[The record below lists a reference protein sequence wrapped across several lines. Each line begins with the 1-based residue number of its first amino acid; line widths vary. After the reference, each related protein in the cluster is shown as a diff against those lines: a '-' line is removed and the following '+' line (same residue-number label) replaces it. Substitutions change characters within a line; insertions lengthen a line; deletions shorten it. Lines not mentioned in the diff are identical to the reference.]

1 MMQKILIV
9 EDDRVVRDE
18 LALFLQQ
25 QGFIVLPNQE
35 VDQLKEEIQRE
46 HPDLILMDIHLPK
59 HNGIQLCQEIST
71 QFSIPILMITSQED
85 KLTQLMSFQAG
96 AIDFITKPIQ
106 PYLLVARIRSIFR
119 LLEPKTQQYSL
130 NENFFYDAMKQEIH
144 STIEKQRIELTKN
157 EHLIFTLL
165 LEKRGEIVSRSELMD
180 RLWDEQIFIDDNALS
195 VNMGRLRKKLKEIS
209 LEDFIE
215 TKHGKGYFI
224 R

>member
-46 HPDLILMDIHLPK
+46 HPDLILMDIHLPR
-59 HNGIQLCQEIST
+59 HNGIQLCQEISK
-71 QFSIPILMITSQED
+71 QSSIPILMITSQED
-85 KLTQLMSFQAG
+85 ELTQLMSFQAG

-130 NENFFYDAMKQEIH
+130 NENFFYDVMKQEIH

>member
-25 QGFIVLPNQE
+25 QGFIVL

-46 HPDLILMDIHLPK
+46 HPDLILMDIHLPR
-59 HNGIQLCQEIST
+59 HNGIQLCQEISK
-71 QFSIPILMITSQED
+71 QSSIPILMITSQED
-85 KLTQLMSFQAG
+85 ELTQLMSFQAG

-130 NENFFYDAMKQEIH
+130 NENFFYDVMKQEIH

>member
-1 MMQKILIV
+1 MQKILIV
-9 EDDRVVRDE
+9 EDDKVVRDE

-25 QGFIVLPNQE
+25 QGFVVLPNQE

-46 HPDLILMDIHLPK
+46 HPDLILMDIHLPR

-71 QFSIPILMITSQED
+71 QSSIPILMITSQED
-85 KLTQLMSFQAG
+85 ELTQLMSFQAG

-130 NENFFYDAMKQEIH
+130 NENFFYDVMKQEIH

>member
-1 MMQKILIV
+1 M
-9 EDDRVVRDE
+9 
-18 LALFLQQ
+18 ALFLQQ
-25 QGFIVLPNQE
+25 QGFVVLPNQE

-46 HPDLILMDIHLPK
+46 HPDLILMDIHLPR

-71 QFSIPILMITSQED
+71 QSSIPILMITSQED
-85 KLTQLMSFQAG
+85 ELTQLMSFQAG

-130 NENFFYDAMKQEIH
+130 NENFFYDVMKQEIH